1 MNRVLLLYVPQR
13 SRTEDYR
20 RQKVKSLQVQANPRY
35 GAAGSVEAVKRGNE
49 IYHVCT
55 SFYFLDRSA
64 AGKEVKRMK
73 KQDKRQMENLR
84 EELRAY
90 HDAGVFLWLDG
101 RPSTPKK
108 IAKACFMCETSS
120 YMRDYIQ
127 NEKNE
132 ITDIAF
138 DIIKQ
143 QK

>member
-1 MNRVLLLYVPQR
+1 MR
-13 SRTEDYR
+13 SAKKPDRGIPATKRCKAYKYR
-20 RQKVKSLQVQANPRY
+20 RTQGTAS
-35 GAAGSVEAVKRGNE
+35 AGSVEAVKRGNE

>member
-1 MNRVLLLYVPQR
+1 
-13 SRTEDYR
+13 
-20 RQKVKSLQVQANPRY
+20 
-35 GAAGSVEAVKRGNE
+35 
-49 IYHVCT
+49 
-55 SFYFLDRSA
+55 
-64 AGKEVKRMK
+64 MK

-90 HDAGVFLWLDG
+90 HDAGVSLWLDG

-108 IAKACFMCETSS
+108 IAKACVMCETSS

-127 NEKNE
+127 NEDNE